1 MTPHTRQSPPRRELP
16 PWAGYVLPMALF
28 LCITALVEPNLPA
41 YYVPVYT
48 GKVLLVTA
56 VLLFFYPVWQ
66 QDIRVD
72 FRMLPVATVV
82 GLLVFATWIGVD
94 RFTPPL
100 PLLGTRIGYDPFTAI
115 AEPVQ
120 RGLFLTFRFFGLVI
134 MVPVMEELF
143 WRSFLLR
150 YITAE
155 DFRRVPMGQ
164 FSAIAFGVVTV
175 AFGLAHPE
183 WLAALFCGAAYA
195 GLLRATRSLFACI
208 AAHSVTNL
216 ALGIYVI
223 TTGQWKFW

>member
-1 MTPHTRQSPPRRELP
+1 
-16 PWAGYVLPMALF
+16 MALF

-41 YYVPVYT
+41 HYVSIYT

-56 VLLFFYPVWQ
+56 TLLVFRPVWQ
-66 QDIRVD
+66 QDIRAD
-72 FRMLPVATVV
+72 FRTLPAAVIV
-82 GLLVFATWIGVD
+82 GLLVFVLWIGVD

-100 PLLGTRIGYDPFTAI
+100 PFSSKRIGYDPFTAI
-115 AEPVQ
+115 ADPVQ
-120 RGLFLTFRFFGLVI
+120 RGLFLTLRFFGLVI

-164 FSAIAFGVVTV
+164 FSATAFGVVTV

-183 WLAALFCGAAYA
+183 WLAALLCGATYA
-195 GLLRATRSLFACI
+195 GLLRATRSLFSCI

-216 ALGIYVI
+216 ALGLYVI